1 MPRFAANL
9 HYLFTELPFLDRFEA
24 AAAAGFK
31 AVEFQV
37 PYDYPATEL
46 SVRPRNHRLEM
57 VLFDAPMG
65 DWARGDR
72 GIAAVPGRE
81 QEFRDGFSTV
91 IEYASALKCST
102 VHVMAG
108 AIGSGA
114 DYQIAERTYLS
125 NLRHAAAVLGT
136 HGIVGVIEPINKKMG
151 LVANGPSY
159 TTQGMHGYFLNHADH
174 ATRILRE
181 IDSPH
186 LQLHLDLYHMQML
199 EGHLAETI
207 RKQIGQLRHVQIA
220 GVPGRHAGHRG
231 NQLSLSVRS
240 AGRTELFG
248 LGRLRIPAPGRH
260 LEWAVLGGKVWNQH
274 CTGGRSQVGAD
285 GVRVWVP
292 KKRGAPE
299 CPSETT

>member
-24 AAAAGFK
+24 AASAGFK

-46 SVRPRNHRLEM
+46 SARLRHHQLQM

-81 QEFRDGFSTV
+81 QEFRNGFAAV
-91 IEYASALKCST
+91 IEYASVLECST

-114 DYQIAERTYLS
+114 DYQLAERTYIS
-125 NLRHAAAVLGT
+125 NLRHAAAVLGG

-159 TTQGMHGYFLNHADH
+159 TTQGMHGYFLNHTDH
-174 ATRILRE
+174 AARILRE
-181 IDSPH
+181 INSPH

-207 RKQIGQLRHVQIA
+207 REQIGRLRHVQIA
-220 GVPGRHAGHRG
+220 GVPGRHEPAIGEINYPYLFDLLDELGYPGWVGCEYRPRADSWSG
-231 NQLSLSVRS
+231 LS
-240 AGRTELFG
+240 
-248 LGRLRIPAPGRH
+248 
-260 LEWAVLGGKVWNQH
+260 WAAKYGIRAAQAANRK
-274 CTGGRSQVGAD
+274 
-285 GVRVWVP
+285 
-292 KKRGAPE
+292 
-299 CPSETT
+299 